1 MNNEGEQDDIPSE
14 PLISKIPEL
23 HYPKLPS
30 KRIARRN
37 RRIEKKNNYSPLCYG
52 CLFCVLVML
61 FVFILYF
68 SSYFEIDRFNIEI
81 FPSQYT
87 R

>member
-37 RRIEKKNNYSPLCYG
+37 RRIEKKNNYSPLCYS
-52 CLFCVLVML
+52 CLFCVLVMI
-61 FVFILYF
+61 FVLILYLL
-68 SSYFEIDRFNIEI
+68 SYCEIDCFIIEI
-81 FPSQYT
+81 FPS
-87 R
+87 